1 MMAVNLGDKPLADF
15 TDPIQMMKD
24 CHRRIEHFLDVLRK
38 VETEFGEGDLPDHG
52 RRALEASLNYFANFA
67 PHHTADEEQSL
78 FPRMRSSQSTQGRG
92 AMENLDLLERDHR
105 RGEICHA
112 SVDRLVRQWLEAG
125 RMDEPRRKSLRA
137 ALDELATMYA
147 AHIALEEQQVFV
159 LAACTMTATQLRE
172 IGLEMKR
179 RRSLVGSGPEAGD
192 AGELRRTATIDRLQ

>member
-1 MMAVNLGDKPLADF
+1 
-15 TDPIQMMKD
+15 
-24 CHRRIEHFLDVLRK
+24 
-38 VETEFGEGDLPDHG
+38 
-52 RRALEASLNYFANFA
+52 
-67 PHHTADEEQSL
+67 
-78 FPRMRSSQSTQGRG
+78 
-92 AMENLDLLERDHR
+92 
-105 RGEICHA
+105 
-112 SVDRLVRQWLEAG
+112 
-125 RMDEPRRKSLRA
+125 MDEPRRKSLRA